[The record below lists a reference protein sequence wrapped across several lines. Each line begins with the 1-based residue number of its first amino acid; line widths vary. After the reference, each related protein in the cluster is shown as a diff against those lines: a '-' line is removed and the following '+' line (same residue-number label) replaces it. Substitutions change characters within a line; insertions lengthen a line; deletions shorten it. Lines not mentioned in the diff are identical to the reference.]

1 MGRTQMTD
9 KEIIANKLME
19 LDEYRTL
26 GTVDEFRKIKSD
38 YYDAIFDLRQYEKDK
53 KKIFE
58 QLDKLYWRYY
68 DMYGELENNPSLQAL
83 KTAMDIVKWRLKEND
98 N

>member
-1 MGRTQMTD
+1 MTD
-9 KEIIANKLME
+9 KEILVNKLIE
-19 LDEYRTL
+19 LDEYRAL
-26 GTVDEFRKIKSD
+26 GTVDEFRKIKCD
-38 YYDAIFDLRQYEKDK
+38 YYDAIFELRQYEKGK

-83 KTAMDIVKWRLKEND
+83 ISAIDIVKWGLKEND